1 MVLRLILNTLRKRTM
16 NKRLLQ
22 IVMYNYF
29 TYCLFSVVVFLPI
42 VVYEVAKAAIKTV
55 VGLWQANAWT
65 VKEFEAEKKHLKGQ
79 GMI

>member
-1 MVLRLILNTLRKRTM
+1 M

-22 IVMYNYF
+22 VVMHNYF
-29 TYCLFSVVVFLPI
+29 TYCLFSVVVCLPI
-42 VVYEVAKAAIKTV
+42 LCYEVSKAAIKTV

-65 VKEFEAEKKHLKGQ
+65 VKEFEAEKQHLKGQ

>member
-1 MVLRLILNTLRKRTM
+1 M

-29 TYCLFSVVVFLPI
+29 TYRLFSVIVCLPI
-42 VVYEVAKAAIKTV
+42 MIYEVSKAAIKTV
-55 VGLWQANAWT
+55 VGLWQANAFSF
-65 VKEFEAEKKHLKGQ
+65 KEFEAEKKHLKGQ